1 MNFKLF
7 SLLILFTLISA
18 VPALEFPLTAKT
30 LIYGR
35 VADVNGNPVRDA
47 HVYTSPARQND
58 VTDSEGRFHLANLP
72 FGQYTLFIDHIGYS
86 PLLIPFSLSEN
97 NTHINLDTL
106 YLAAEVYSG
115 QDIVVTASRLQT
127 ESADTPRFTNLVS
140 RAVIQKRDVATS
152 AELLREEPG
161 IFIQKT
167 NHGGGSAI
175 IRGLSSNQ
183 ILLLTDG
190 VRLNNSTYRLGNHQY
205 LTTVDNNSLERIEAV
220 HGPGSVLYG
229 SDALGGVLNL
239 ISLQPYY
246 VDSARVKLSG
256 FSRYATADNEKT
268 VHAAINYMGSSLF
281 AYAGASYK
289 SYGDLREGRGEPQA
303 VLSLNPGKKQTPG
316 GFDGYDANFIL
327 GWKISE
333 SQRLKFNAQFSRQNH
348 VPRYDKYL
356 YNNNYLWEY
365 HPQIRSMAYLR
376 HTLFKPFEAIQL
388 WETTLSYQI
397 QEEGRRKQKTITA
410 VLNEERDRTGTAGFS
425 SVARFVPIGDHH
437 IISGFDLYRDKVSS
451 TAWRI
456 NGANRQPAGGRYPD
470 GALYDS
476 FGIFLRDTYNGWK
489 DTPLILGARYSAYNT
504 TFRLDQPLFPEP
516 LHLNF
521 SALTLSAAVRHGLNR
536 NNDISFSVAQAF
548 RAPNLSDLAKIGESK
563 GDTYEV
569 PNQSLQPEQMLSYDL
584 GWKLHTQK
592 ISWKTA
598 VYYSRIDNL
607 ISSAY
612 SSYRGKDSIAVDGQL
627 FRVKSKQNTGRAFI
641 TGLESALHFQPAPL
655 WMVRLQMAYTYGY
668 NLSLKEPV
676 GGIPPLFGEI
686 STERQFRNW
695 ELSAYMRFA
704 SAQKRL
710 STDDR
715 DDPRIPP
722 GGTPA
727 WYTLNLRLRYSLS
740 PNIRLQLRLENILDR
755 LYREHG
761 SGINGPGR
769 NGVISLYFSS

>member
-1 MNFKLF
+1 M
-7 SLLILFTLISA
+7 
-18 VPALEFPLTAKT
+18 
-30 LIYGR
+30 
-35 VADVNGNPVRDA
+35 
-47 HVYTSPARQND
+47 
-58 VTDSEGRFHLANLP
+58 
-72 FGQYTLFIDHIGYS
+72 
-86 PLLIPFSLSEN
+86 
-97 NTHINLDTL
+97 
-106 YLAAEVYSG
+106 
-115 QDIVVTASRLQT
+115 
-127 ESADTPRFTNLVS
+127 
-140 RAVIQKRDVATS
+140 
-152 AELLREEPG
+152 
-161 IFIQKT
+161 
-167 NHGGGSAI
+167 
-175 IRGLSSNQ
+175 
-183 ILLLTDG
+183 
-190 VRLNNSTYRLGNHQY
+190 
-205 LTTVDNNSLERIEAV
+205 
-220 HGPGSVLYG
+220 
-229 SDALGGVLNL
+229 
-239 ISLQPYY
+239 
-246 VDSARVKLSG
+246 
-256 FSRYATADNEKT
+256 
-268 VHAAINYMGSSLF
+268 
-281 AYAGASYK
+281 
-289 SYGDLREGRGEPQA
+289 
-303 VLSLNPGKKQTPG
+303 
-316 GFDGYDANFIL
+316 
-327 GWKISE
+327 
-333 SQRLKFNAQFSRQNH
+333 
-348 VPRYDKYL
+348 
-356 YNNNYLWEY
+356 
-365 HPQIRSMAYLR
+365 
-376 HTLFKPFEAIQL
+376 
-388 WETTLSYQI
+388 
-397 QEEGRRKQKTITA
+397 
-410 VLNEERDRTGTAGFS
+410 
-425 SVARFVPIGDHH
+425 ARFVPIGDHH

-516 LHLNF
+516 LRLNF